1 MWYDISWLDAVN
13 ENKMLRFK
21 IIVQTSLR
29 LKMKEI
35 KCRRKEVKLLE
46 LFINDKLYSQRGGT
60 ICITGISG
68 SGKTFVVD
76 HIVRY
81 LETQTY
87 NCKQGSILTVKVN
100 CMKLQD
106 PKFIYSKVFHE
117 ICSKIHKT
125 LGYERQTNIQK
136 IIFIPLKFD
145 SKRILSIITS
155 NKINRYLERSNE
167 EKKNCKGIHFP
178 ESTPKLTLLI
188 LEEIDE
194 LNSDLNLLVDL
205 IKIAHKKDSRLIIL
219 GITNIIDFNEIWW
232 TSKTYIS
239 NKNHLHVRFNSYSS
253 YQISVLL
260 LQRLFFLP
268 GPVLDT
274 KAIHLLSKSVSVD
287 TGDMRRTFDCCQ
299 IAFKVLA
306 NNHKKTIED
315 FEDKENARQKNR
327 IVSLAEM
334 NVSLRHSES

>member
-1 MWYDISWLDAVN
+1 
-13 ENKMLRFK
+13 
-21 IIVQTSLR
+21 
-29 LKMKEI
+29 MKEI

-46 LFINDKLYSQRGGT
+46 SFINDKLYSQRGGT

-87 NCKQGSILTVKVN
+87 NCKQGLILTV
-100 CMKLQD
+100 
-106 PKFIYSKVFHE
+106 KVFHE

-125 LGYERQTNIQK
+125 LGYERQTNTQK
-136 IIFIPLKFD
+136 TIFIPLKFD

-299 IAFKVLA
+299 IALKVLA
-306 NNHKKTIED
+306 NNYKKTIED